1 MNTNNF
7 HNSQTKMGQMM
18 QQNSENKADF
28 QRFVDEIQTFL
39 AATNMYSDLPRR
51 LAYAGDAS
59 FYRLI
64 PKLVVNIDTLE
75 QLTRLVACANT
86 HKVALTFRAAG
97 TSLSGQAVTDSV
109 LVLLSEH
116 WRGAKVLDEGKK
128 IWLQP
133 GVIGA
138 HANQLLKPLGR
149 KIGPDPASID
159 SCKIG
164 GIAANN
170 ASGMCCGVK
179 QNSYHT
185 VADIHVVLADGSRLD
200 TADSTSVQA
209 FVAKRPQLLDGLSE
223 LAQKVKSN
231 PVLSEKIRHKYRLK
245 NTTGYGINALLDFDQ
260 PLEILKHLMIGSEG
274 TLGFIADITYHT
286 VVDEAFRATG
296 LFVFADIRACC
307 EAVQLLASAPVS
319 AVELMD
325 ARALR
330 SVAEKPAMPAG
341 MAALKDNAAALLIE
355 VAGEDEAMLAAH
367 LHAVSGILAG
377 FESSML
383 AQVSFSQE
391 PARNQAL
398 WAIRK
403 GTFPAVGAVRP
414 AGTTVIIEDVAFPVA
429 QLAEGVEKLQAL
441 LVRFDYPEA
450 IIFGHALEGNLHF
463 VFTQSFNQPSEV
475 QRYGEFM
482 QAVGELVAVEFGGSL
497 KAEHGTGRNMAPF
510 VKLEWGEDAY
520 QLMEDIKALFDPSGV
535 LNPGVIINHDANA
548 HLKDLKPIPSV
559 HTELDKCIECGF
571 CEAVCPSRELS
582 LTPRQRIAL
591 HRQIQ
596 DGDSALTGAE
606 KAQLKEAYQY
616 LAVDTCAATG
626 LCAMRCPVGINTG
639 DFIKSLRAEQPTGK
653 WLAGMAAEHFAA
665 AGVVARFALNASK
678 VTHNVLGDS
687 ATGALFRGLN
697 KVTAGAVPI
706 WYPAWP
712 GGAKGSDIPEHPDA
726 QAVVYFPTC
735 ANRMFDADSHAEDRR
750 PLPEVM
756 ASVLA
761 KAGYRVLIPDNLQQ
775 LCCGMPWDSKGHQA
789 LAKQKRQQSAEALLQ
804 LAKERELPIVVDAS
818 PCALQFS
825 QEGLNVQET
834 AQFLHQYV
842 LPNLHIRKQQQPVML
857 HVTCSS
863 KRLHAE
869 QQLVELA
876 RACAEDVVIP
886 KDIQCCGFAGDKG
899 FFTPELNA
907 SALKGLKQQIPS
919 GCHQGVSN
927 SRTCEI
933 GLSQHSGIP
942 YQSILYLLD
951 KVSERQVETA

>member
-1 MNTNNF
+1 
-7 HNSQTKMGQMM
+7 MGQIM
-18 QQNSENKADF
+18 QQDPVNKADF
-28 QRFVDEIQTFL
+28 QGFVDEIQTFL
-39 AATNMYSDLPRR
+39 PAQDMYSDLPRR

-64 PKLVVNIDTLE
+64 PKLVVSVQHLE
-75 QLTRLVACANT
+75 QLTRLVACANA
-86 HKVALTFRAAG
+86 HGVALTFRAAG

-116 WRGAKVLDEGKK
+116 WRGAKVLDDGAK

-138 HANQLLKPLGR
+138 QANQLLKPLGR

-200 TADSTSVQA
+200 TADLASVERFKTQRPDLLA
-209 FVAKRPQLLDGLSE
+209 GLSKLAQRVRSNPQL
-223 LAQKVKSN
+223 SN
-231 PVLSEKIRHKYRLK
+231 KIRHKYRLK

-260 PLEILKHLMIGSEG
+260 PIDILKHLMIGSEG

-286 VVDEAFRATG
+286 VVDEAFRASG
-296 LFVFADIRACC
+296 LFVFSDIRSCC

-341 MAALKDNAAALLIE
+341 MAQLQDNAAALLIE
-355 VAGEDEAMLAAH
+355 VTGEDETALKTH
-367 LHAVSGILAG
+367 LQAVSSTLKG
-377 FESSML
+377 FETSLL
-383 AQVSFSQE
+383 AQVPFSQE
-391 PARNQAL
+391 PGRNQAL

-441 LVRFDYPEA
+441 LVHFDYQEA

-463 VFTQSFNQPSEV
+463 VFTQSFNQPEEV

-510 VKLEWGEDAY
+510 VQLEWGDEAY
-520 QLMEDIKALFDPSGV
+520 QLMQDIKSLFDPAGV
-535 LNPGVIINHDANA
+535 LNPGVIINADASA
-548 HLKDLKPIPSV
+548 HLKDLKSIPSV
-559 HTELDKCIECGF
+559 DQELDKCIECGF

-596 DGDSALTGAE
+596 DAGSDLSDE
-606 KAQLKEAYQY
+606 QRNELKHAYQY
-616 LAVDTCAATG
+616 LAIDTCAATG

-639 DFIKSLRAEQPTGK
+639 EFIKSLRTEQPKGK

-665 AGVVARFALNASK
+665 AGVVARFALNTAK
-678 VTHNVLGDS
+678 VMHNVLGDS
-687 ATGALFRGLN
+687 TTGTLFNSLN
-697 KVTAGAVPI
+697 KVTKGAVPS

-712 GGAKGSDIPEHPDA
+712 GGAKRAKPEYKTAA
-726 QAVVYFPTC
+726 QTVVYFPTC
-735 ANRMFDADSHAEDRR
+735 ANRMFDADSRAEDRR

-761 KAGYRVLIPDNLQQ
+761 KAGYRLLVPQNIDA
-775 LCCGMPWDSKGHQA
+775 LCCGMPWDSKGHKT
-789 LAKQKRQQSAEALLQ
+789 LASQKRKQSAEALLA
-804 LAKERELPIVVDAS
+804 LAKQQDLPILVDAS
-818 PCALQFS
+818 PCALQFNK
-825 QEGLNVQET
+825 EGLNVQET

-842 LPNLHIRKQQQPVML
+842 LPKLQISKQQQPVML

-863 KRLHAE
+863 KRLQAE

-876 RACAEDVVIP
+876 RACAEQVVIP

-907 SALKGLKQQIPS
+907 SALKGLQQQVPAD
-919 GCHQGVSN
+919 CHQGVSN

-951 KVSERQVETA
+951 KVSVTQPV